1 MSTNVSLSEQS
12 AIVEAYRRGASASRI
27 ARARRRP
34 RRVVVAVLRHAEIMI
49 VRRKSNI
56 DRGGF

>member
-34 RRVVVAVLRHAEIMI
+34 RRVVVAVLRHAELMI
-49 VRRKSNI
+49 TRRK
-56 DRGGF
+56 GGQK